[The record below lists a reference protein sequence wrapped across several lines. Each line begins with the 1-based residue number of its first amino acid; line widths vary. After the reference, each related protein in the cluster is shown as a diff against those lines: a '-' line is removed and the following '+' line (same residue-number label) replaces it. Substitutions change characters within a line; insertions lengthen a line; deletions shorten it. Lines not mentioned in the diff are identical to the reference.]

1 MGVLIGN
8 MLLILHLIL
17 MDKIKITLNTRYTI
31 YS

>member
-17 MDKIKITLNTRYTI
+17 MDKIKITLI
-31 YS
+31 ILEKF